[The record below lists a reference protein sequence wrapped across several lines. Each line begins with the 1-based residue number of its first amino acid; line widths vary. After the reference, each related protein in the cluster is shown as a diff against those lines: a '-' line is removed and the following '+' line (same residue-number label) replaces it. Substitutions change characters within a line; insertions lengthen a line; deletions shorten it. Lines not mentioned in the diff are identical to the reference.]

1 MTIIQCP
8 KKKKKKK
15 KKKRKLRLKQNMAIK
30 FVIQCMFTQV
40 HIESPAVRLDKD
52 DIISSNNLLVLCN
65 LIGIQDSV
73 FEMPTL
79 SFSL

>member
-1 MTIIQCP
+1 
-8 KKKKKKK
+8 
-15 KKKRKLRLKQNMAIK
+15 
-30 FVIQCMFTQV
+30 MFSQV
-40 HIESPAVRLDKD
+40 HREFRAVRLDKD
-52 DIISSNNLLVLCN
+52 DIISSNNLLALCN

>member
-1 MTIIQCP
+1 
-8 KKKKKKK
+8 
-15 KKKRKLRLKQNMAIK
+15 
-30 FVIQCMFTQV
+30 MFTQV